1 MDERVQ
7 VQGLGDAVPGLQPTI
22 QRAGQYSVGQRRAG
36 RNKLMDLADALSQ
49 VNPILQQYTQVADI
63 EAEQFE
69 DELSKKSPEEIQ
81 AMLQKTEGEF
91 DKLSRKGA
99 MSWLTSPINRKR
111 KLEAVGNLSSRNLI
125 SQITTRLENPEV
137 GDEDADQ
144 IIAELR
150 DEYINKNPLLRDS
163 VLSQG
168 GLQESLNRVT
178 PSLKTNFDRKMSAEN
193 RREQALATT
202 AGLYDFID
210 SLKDTNTLVTGG
222 IADGAYTDDFKKIW
236 EGSNAHNATEQRAI
250 LKGALGSLA
259 RNGMQDEAEELRI
272 WAASNLK
279 FGTAKMTE
287 MEQDELDDFIDDV
300 AEQAE
305 DRNDRDQVNIAK
317 ELVAQIGIAIFDLK
331 EKGTVAM
338 FNGTPVNNENELI
351 DLVGET
357 YEDSNGVRL
366 SSATQRELRKSVI
379 YEVNNYKSP
388 EKRAADASYNASRNE
403 FSDFFKVVRN
413 PIDGTKS
420 APITATI
427 AEILRSEY
435 FDIANVIENNPN
447 ILYDGVND
455 FNNQLQEEAQRLA
468 AESEDFDPVKIKNKL
483 TPFARKLY
491 KTTQKNLR
499 EEYVKVAKVEK
510 EKNDLLQTTKTE
522 AGNEEVIEDS
532 FWEKLRFG
540 HKTEKEKVENYIAV
554 LGNTEIDDIKEQ
566 EKAYKKLSN
575 IDFTDL
581 LDKAYKRKPV
591 SVQRVSTT
599 GFDPLYPKD
608 VFMSEE
614 DAEEVK
620 MLYKK
625 SSIYLGYYTDL
636 ETLRD
641 GLLPEGERFNPRA
654 LDAKVFP
661 ILTYKEIKMGLSTT
675 ESIKEKAELIGRG
688 DDVDSFLNE
697 QKKLFERYKK
707 SKRTY
712 PRFERPVSARPQNG
726 LNASEQ
732 ADSLGKSVKG
742 VGGSIAGAGGAI
754 AADELIAFFQERNF
768 NNVKNA
774 VTDRVVNLETP
785 DGSKKINLKGYLKEV
800 DKLSNAELNR
810 ASKIVYI
817 DTKLPVEAKRAALK
831 AKINREIQSQVAKRL
846 SRLGVKPGRIP
857 TVRGMGGGLI
867 DMFIEGPE
875 LQQAKS
881 DPTYGM
887 GEEERRNLEQA
898 YQDGI

>member
-1 MDERVQ
+1 MAKERVQ

-69 DELSKKSPEEIQ
+69 DELSRKSPEEIQ

-111 KLEAVGNLSSRNLI
+111 KLEAVGNLSSRDLI

-150 DEYINKNPLLRDS
+150 DEYISKNPLLRDS
-163 VLSQG
+163 LLSQG
-168 GLQESLNRVT
+168 GLQQSLNRVT
-178 PSLKTNFDRKMSAEN
+178 PNLKINFDRKMSAEN

-202 AGLYDFID
+202 AGLYDLID
-210 SLKDTNTLVTGG
+210 GKKDTNTLVTGG
-222 IADGAYTDDFKKIW
+222 ISDGLYTEDFKKIW

-300 AEQAE
+300 AEQSE

-317 ELVAQIGIAIFDLK
+317 ELEAQIGIAIFDLN
-331 EKGTVAM
+331 EKKTVTE
-338 FNGTPVNNENELI
+338 FNGTPVNNVNELI
-351 DLVGET
+351 ALVGET

-366 SSATQRELRKSVI
+366 SSETQRKLRRSVI
-379 YEVNNYKSP
+379 YEVNNYRSP

-403 FSDFFKVVRN
+403 FSDLFNAKN
-413 PIDGTKS
+413 ETN
-420 APITATI
+420 ITTGI
-427 AEILRSEY
+427 IETLRSEY
-435 FDIANVIENNPN
+435 SDIVNVIDDNPN
-447 ILYDGVND
+447 ILFDVAND
-455 FNNQLQEEAQRLA
+455 FNNELQEEAQRLA

-499 EEYVKVAKVEK
+499 EEYEKIAKVEK

-522 AGNEEVIEDS
+522 AGNEKVIEDS
-532 FWEKLRFG
+532 FWKKLGFNAL
-540 HKTEKEKVENYIAV
+540 TEKEKAENYIAV
-554 LGNTEIDDIKEQ
+554 LGNTEIEDVKEQ
-566 EKAYKKLSN
+566 NKAYKKLGDL
-575 IDFTDL
+575 DFTDL

-591 SVQRVSTT
+591 SVQRFSTT
-599 GFDPLYPKD
+599 GFDPLSPKD
-608 VFMSEE
+608 VFMSKE

-697 QKKLFERYKK
+697 QKKLLERYEK

-712 PRFERPVSARPQNG
+712 PRFERSVSARPQN
-726 LNASEQ
+726 L
-732 ADSLGKSVKG
+732 
-742 VGGSIAGAGGAI
+742 
-754 AADELIAFFQERNF
+754 
-768 NNVKNA
+768 
-774 VTDRVVNLETP
+774 
-785 DGSKKINLKGYLKEV
+785 
-800 DKLSNAELNR
+800 
-810 ASKIVYI
+810 
-817 DTKLPVEAKRAALK
+817 
-831 AKINREIQSQVAKRL
+831 INR
-846 SRLGVKPGRIP
+846 
-857 TVRGMGGGLI
+857 
-867 DMFIEGPE
+867 
-875 LQQAKS
+875 
-881 DPTYGM
+881 YGF
-887 GEEERRNLEQA
+887 
-898 YQDGI
+898 

>member
-1 MDERVQ
+1 MAERVQ

-69 DELSKKSPEEIQ
+69 DELSKQSPEEFQ

-91 DKLSRKGA
+91 DKLSRKGV
-99 MSWLTSPINRKR
+99 MSWLTSPVNRKR
-111 KLEAVGNLSSRNLI
+111 KLEAVGNLSSRDLI

-150 DEYINKNPLLRDS
+150 DEYISKNPLLRDS
-163 VLSQG
+163 LLSQG
-168 GLQESLNRVT
+168 GLQQSLNRVT
-178 PSLKTNFDRKMSAEN
+178 PNLKINFDRKMSAEE
-193 RREQALATT
+193 RREQGFATT

-210 SLKDTNTLVTGG
+210 NLKDTNTLVTGG
-222 IADGAYTDDFKKIW
+222 ISDGSYTEDFKKIW
-236 EGSNAHNATEQRAI
+236 EGSNAHNAKEQRAI

-300 AEQAE
+300 AEQSE

-317 ELVAQIGIAIFDLK
+317 ELEAQIGIAIFDLN
-331 EKGTVAM
+331 EKKTVTE
-338 FNGTPVNNENELI
+338 FNGKPVNNVNELI

-366 SSATQRELRKSVI
+366 SSATQRKLRRSVI
-379 YEVNNYKSP
+379 YEVNNYRSP
-388 EKRAADASYNASRNE
+388 EKRAADTSYNASRNE
-403 FSDFFKVVRN
+403 FSDLFNAKN
-413 PIDGTKS
+413 ETN
-420 APITATI
+420 ITTGI
-427 AEILRSEY
+427 SETLRSEY
-435 FDIANVIENNPN
+435 SDIQNIIDDNPN
-447 ILYDGVND
+447 ILFDVAND
-455 FNNQLQEEAQRLA
+455 FNNELQEEAQRLA

-499 EEYVKVAKVEK
+499 EEYEKIAKVEK
-510 EKNDLLQTTKTE
+510 EKNDLLQATKTE
-522 AGNEEVIEDS
+522 AGNEKVIEDS
-532 FWEKLRFG
+532 FWKKLGFNAL
-540 HKTEKEKVENYIAV
+540 TEKEKAENYIAV
-554 LGNTEIDDIKEQ
+554 LGNTEIEDVKEQ
-566 EKAYKKLSN
+566 NKAYKKLGDL
-575 IDFTDL
+575 DFTDL

-591 SVQRVSTT
+591 SVQRFSTT
-599 GFDPLYPKD
+599 GFDPLAD
-608 VFMSEE
+608 VEIYMTEE
-614 DAEEVK
+614 AAEEVK

-654 LDAKVFP
+654 LDAKIFP

-697 QKKLFERYKK
+697 QKKLLERYEK

-712 PRFERPVSARPQNG
+712 PRFERSVSARPQN
-726 LNASEQ
+726 
-732 ADSLGKSVKG
+732 
-742 VGGSIAGAGGAI
+742 
-754 AADELIAFFQERNF
+754 LINPFGF
-768 NNVKNA
+768 
-774 VTDRVVNLETP
+774 
-785 DGSKKINLKGYLKEV
+785 
-800 DKLSNAELNR
+800 
-810 ASKIVYI
+810 
-817 DTKLPVEAKRAALK
+817 
-831 AKINREIQSQVAKRL
+831 
-846 SRLGVKPGRIP
+846 
-857 TVRGMGGGLI
+857 
-867 DMFIEGPE
+867 
-875 LQQAKS
+875 
-881 DPTYGM
+881 
-887 GEEERRNLEQA
+887 
-898 YQDGI
+898 